1 MSVTEWAS
9 LLGNIGEFVG
19 AIAVLATLI
28 YLAIQVRQN
37 TNTIAGATEMDIARE
52 MAAFHARITA
62 DPELIE
68 LYEKAASNQPM
79 SELEI
84 LRYRWLFA
92 EVFWLWEGVYRQ
104 HLRGLI
110 SDENWENIVATILGI
125 LRGDVMKAWWES
137 RASALSNEFYSYID
151 QRRSEDAGG
160 GWHHRS
166 VGDLPQDEPAFS
178 ASPMN
183 DNK

>member
-1 MSVTEWAS
+1 MSVNEWAS

-28 YLAIQVRQN
+28 YLTIQVRQN
-37 TNTIAGATEMDIARE
+37 TNTIAGATEMEIAKE

-62 DPELIE
+62 DPELIQ

-79 SELEI
+79 SESEI

-104 HLRGLI
+104 YIRGLI
-110 SDENWENIVATILGI
+110 SDENWESIVTTILGI
-125 LRGDVMKAWWES
+125 LRGDVMNTWWES
-137 RASALSNEFYSYID
+137 RTSALSSEFYSYID
-151 QRRSEDAGG
+151 QRRSEDAGD
-160 GWHHRS
+160 GWRQRS
-166 VGDLPQDEPAFS
+166 VAELPPDGPELS
-178 ASPMN
+178 GSPV
-183 DNK
+183 DNKS